1 MIAFF
6 LGESLL
12 KTHMRPKKTLSN
24 WLTTRYQL
32 IIRNEENFA
41 EKTSV
46 AFTYSKIILFSVI
59 LFSVV
64 FVISLFL
71 AKTVLEKW
79 FDPKYEQMVL
89 NQQLY
94 GLYLKVDS
102 LALEVD
108 RKERFIQNF
117 QRVLSGD
124 TTDLQYSAELR
135 DERQTSVKPT
145 SLKIHAADSAFRRD
159 YEQSDL
165 SLVTLAN
172 FKNTGLEETF
182 FFSPISG
189 FISDKYDVKKGH
201 FGVDIVSRK
210 NEPVKCIADGTVVFS
225 SWTQDAGYVLMI
237 QHSANLISVYK
248 HNAELYKKVGTFVNA
263 GEIISLVGNSGEMT
277 NGPHLHFELWYNG
290 NSLNPEEFVTF

>member
-1 MIAFF
+1 
-6 LGESLL
+6 
-12 KTHMRPKKTLSN
+12 MRPKKTLSS

-32 IIRNEENFA
+32 IIKNEENFA

-46 AFTYSKIILFSVI
+46 GFTYSKVILFSVI

-71 AKTVLEKW
+71 VETVLEKW

-94 GLYLKVDS
+94 GLALKVDS
-102 LALEVD
+102 LAGEVE
-108 RKERFIQNF
+108 RKDRFIANF

-124 TTDLQYSAELR
+124 TSDFKDPAEILR
-135 DERQTSVKPT
+135 GEHQTLNRPSNLTINK
-145 SLKIHAADSAFRRD
+145 SDSAFRKD
-159 YEQSDL
+159 FEQSDL
-165 SLVTLAN
+165 SLITLTSSGRNAL
-172 FKNTGLEETF
+172 KETF
-182 FFSPISG
+182 FFSPLSG
-189 FISDKYDVKKGH
+189 FISDKYDVRKGH
-201 FGVDIVSRK
+201 FGVDIVSK
-210 NEPVKCIADGTVVFS
+210 TNEPVKCIADGTVVFS

-237 QHSANLISVYK
+237 QHSANLISLYK

-263 GEIISLVGNSGEMT
+263 GEIISIVGNSGEMT

-290 NSLNPEEFVTF
+290 SSVNPEEFVTF

>member
-1 MIAFF
+1 
-6 LGESLL
+6 
-12 KTHMRPKKTLSN
+12 MRPKKTLSS
-24 WLTTRYQL
+24 WLTNRYQL

-59 LFSVV
+59 IFILFL
-64 FVISLFL
+64 VISLFL
-71 AKTVLEKW
+71 VETVLEKW

-94 GLYLKVDS
+94 GLALKVDS

-108 RKERFIQNF
+108 RKDRFIANF

-124 TTDLQYSAELR
+124 TSDFKDPAQILRGESQPVSKPANLQIH
-135 DERQTSVKPT
+135 PT
-145 SLKIHAADSAFRRD
+145 DSAFRKD
-159 YEQSDL
+159 FEKSDL
-165 SLVTLAN
+165 SLITLTN
-172 FKNTGLEETF
+172 VKNRELQQTF
-182 FFSPISG
+182 FFSPITG
-189 FISDKYDVKKGH
+189 FVSDRYNVKKGH
-201 FGVDIVSRK
+201 FGVDIVAKK
-210 NEPVKCIADGTVVFS
+210 NEPVKCIADGTVIFS
-225 SWTQDAGYVLMI
+225 DWTQDGGYVLMI
-237 QHSANLISVYK
+237 QHSANLLSVYK
-248 HNAELYKKVGTFVNA
+248 HNAELYKKLGTFVNA